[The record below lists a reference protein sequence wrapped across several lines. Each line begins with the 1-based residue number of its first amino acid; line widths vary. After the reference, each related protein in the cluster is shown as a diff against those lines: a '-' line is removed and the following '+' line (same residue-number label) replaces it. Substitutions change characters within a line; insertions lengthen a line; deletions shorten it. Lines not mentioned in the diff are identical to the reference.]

1 MEWWQTLLMTA
12 GTCLITLLVTF
23 IFNQIVNRPA
33 KKKKEKKD
41 EENRLDERL
50 KVIKQGLQDSVDKLK
65 EEVIEER
72 KGCKS
77 DHCSLVKLVYEIQ
90 TNIKKNQVKMDKANL
105 IQNAGL
111 QSVLRDLL
119 KIRYLE
125 WLDKGYTTI
134 DAKDDLERM
143 YEAYHGLGGNSTI
156 TTLRDKF
163 IKLPLKEEIKSIK
176 RDVKN

>member
-1 MEWWQTLLMTA
+1 MEWWQTLLMAA
-12 GTCLITLLVTF
+12 GTCLVTLIVTF
-23 IFNQIVNRPA
+23 VFNWFTNRPA
-33 KKKKEKKD
+33 KKKKEKED
-41 EENRLDERL
+41 EEKRLDNKL
-50 KVIKQGLQDSVDKLK
+50 DVIKQGLQELVEKLK

-77 DHCSLVKLVYEIQ
+77 DHCSLVKIINKIQ
-90 TNIKKNQVKMDKANL
+90 EDMKTNQLKADRTSEL
-105 IQNAGL
+105 QNASL

-134 DAKDDLERM
+134 DAKDDLEHM
-143 YEAYHGLGGNSTI
+143 YQAYHGLGGNSTI

-163 IKLPLKEEIKSIK
+163 IKLPLREEIKK
-176 RDVKN
+176 ENKK

>member
-1 MEWWQTLLMTA
+1 MAWWQTLLMTA

-33 KKKKEKKD
+33 KKRKEKEA
-41 EENRLDERL
+41 EEKRLNDKLE
-50 KVIKQGLQDSVDKLK
+50 VIKQGLQNSVDKLK

-72 KGCKS
+72 RGCKS
-77 DHCSLVKLVYEIQ
+77 DHCSLVKLVHEIQ
-90 TNIKKNQVKMDKANL
+90 INMKKNQMKMDKANL

-163 IKLPLKEEIKSIK
+163 VKLPLKEEIKSNTK
-176 RDVKN
+176 KY

>member
-1 MEWWQTLLMTA
+1 MTA

-33 KKKKEKKD
+33 KKKREREEEEK
-41 EENRLDERL
+41 RLNNKLDI
-50 KVIKQGLQDSVDKLK
+50 IKQGLQESFNTLK
-65 EEVIEER
+65 QEVIEER

-77 DHCSLVKLVYEIQ
+77 DHCSLVKLVHDIQ
-90 TNIKKNQVKMDKANL
+90 SNMKKNQVKANKANL

-125 WLDKGYTTI
+125 
-134 DAKDDLERM
+134 
-143 YEAYHGLGGNSTI
+143 
-156 TTLRDKF
+156 
-163 IKLPLKEEIKSIK
+163 
-176 RDVKN
+176 

>member
-12 GTCLITLLVTF
+12 GTCFITLLVTF
-23 IFNQIVNRPA
+23 LFNWVTNRPA
-33 KKKKEKKD
+33 KKKKEKED
-41 EENRLDERL
+41 EEKRLNNKLD
-50 KVIKQGLQDSVDKLK
+50 VIKQGLQELVEKLK

-77 DHCSLVKLVYEIQ
+77 DHCSLVKIINKVQEDM
-90 TNIKKNQVKMDKANL
+90 KKNQLKADKTSEL
-105 IQNAGL
+105 QNASL

-134 DAKDDLERM
+134 DAKDDLEHM
-143 YEAYHGLGGNSTI
+143 YQAYHGLGGNSTI

-163 IKLPLKEEIKSIK
+163 IKLPLREEIKK
-176 RDVKN
+176 ENKK

>member
-1 MEWWQTLLMTA
+1 MAWWQTLLMTA
-12 GTCLITLLVTF
+12 GSCFITLLVTF
-23 IFNQIVNRPA
+23 IFNWVVNRPA
-33 KKKKEKKD
+33 KKKKEK
-41 EENRLDERL
+41 EEEEKRLNNKLD
-50 KVIKQGLQDSVDKLK
+50 VIKQGLQELVEKLK

-77 DHCSLVKLVYEIQ
+77 DHCSLVKIINKIQ
-90 TNIKKNQVKMDKANL
+90 EDMKKNQLKADRTSEL
-105 IQNAGL
+105 QNASL

-134 DAKDDLERM
+134 DAKDDLEHM
-143 YEAYHGLGGNSTI
+143 YQAYHGLGGNSTI

-163 IKLPLKEEIKSIK
+163 IKLPLREEIKK
-176 RDVKN
+176 ENRK